1 MAHVAAIKEL
11 VEKEKI
17 DCDFVL
23 TRSIDVWSNQEAAD
37 AARLVNTDLSTRS
50 LAYMNDVFFKYG
62 PDAEKFSGVKGAKA
76 AASCQY
82 TKPISCL
89 TVVWSSC

>member
-1 MAHVAAIKEL
+1 MAEFEIAHVPAIKEL
-11 VEKEKI
+11 VGKENI

-37 AARLVNTDLSTRS
+37 AAQVVNKDFSSRS

-62 PDAEKFSGVKGAKA
+62 PEAEKFSGVKGAKA

-82 TKPISCL
+82 METSL
-89 TVVWSSC
+89 SGLG